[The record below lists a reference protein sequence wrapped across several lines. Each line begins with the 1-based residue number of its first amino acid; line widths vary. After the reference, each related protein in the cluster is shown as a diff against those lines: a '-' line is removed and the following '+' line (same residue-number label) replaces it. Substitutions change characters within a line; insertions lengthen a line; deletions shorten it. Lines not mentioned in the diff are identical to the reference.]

1 MTFFPVL
8 SILQGLRKS
17 KKKKKKKKSP
27 SPSSEMQTLLRAF
40 IAVSAIL
47 IGLGVKDGGS
57 EGETPA
63 QFLERYERETLPRWN
78 MVAEAAWQQKTNITD
93 ENTAAFVS

>member
-1 MTFFPVL
+1 
-8 SILQGLRKS
+8 
-17 KKKKKKKKSP
+17 
-27 SPSSEMQTLLRAF
+27 MQTLLRAF